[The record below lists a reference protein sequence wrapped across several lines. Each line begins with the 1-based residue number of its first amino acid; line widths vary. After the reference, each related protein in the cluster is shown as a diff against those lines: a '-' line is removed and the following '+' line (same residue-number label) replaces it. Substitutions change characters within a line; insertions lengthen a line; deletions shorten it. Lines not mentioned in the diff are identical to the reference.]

1 VSWCGNPYDRSVDAE
16 AAARAWIDAWTRAWR
31 ALDAELLIP
40 VYTADTVHRS
50 HPFREPGNPI
60 DYARW
65 ALAEEEGEP
74 EVWMGD
80 PIVAGDRAA
89 IEWWA
94 VVIENG
100 KEVSLAGTSM
110 LRFDAD
116 GRVIEQS
123 DYWGSTDGR
132 TPPWEG
138 WGLERSTART
148 TKARG

>member
-1 VSWCGNPYDRSVDAE
+1 MRLYDRHVNSE
-16 AAARAWIDAWTRAWR
+16 AAARAWSDAWTQAWR
-31 ALDAELLIP
+31 TLDAELLRP
-40 VYTADTVHRS
+40 VYTDETVHRS
-50 HPFREPGNPI
+50 HPFRAPGNPL

-80 PIVAGDRAA
+80 PIIDGDRAA

-100 KEVSLAGTSM
+100 KQVSLAGTSL

-116 GRVIEQS
+116 GHVIEQS
-123 DYWGSTDGR
+123 DYWGTTEGR
-132 TPPWEG
+132 AEPWSG
-138 WGLERSTART
+138 WGRRQTGANPTA
-148 TKARG
+148 GG

>member
-1 VSWCGNPYDRSVDAE
+1 MSWCGNPYDRGVDAE
-16 AAARAWIDAWTRAWR
+16 AAARAWIEAWTRAWR
-31 ALDAELLIP
+31 GLDAELLTPI
-40 VYTADTVHRS
+40 YTSDAVQRS

-60 DYARW
+60 EYARW

-94 VVIENG
+94 IVVENG
-100 KEVSLAGTSM
+100 KEVSLAGTSIV
-110 LRFDAD
+110 RFDAG
-116 GRVIEQS
+116 GRVVEQS

-132 TPPWEG
+132 TPPWPG
-138 WGLERSTART
+138 WSSSVQ
-148 TKARG
+148 

>member
-1 VSWCGNPYDRSVDAE
+1 LTVCSRRGNPYDRAVDAQ

-31 ALDAELLIP
+31 ALDEGLLEPI
-40 VYTADTVHRS
+40 YTPDTVHRS

-65 ALAEEEGEP
+65 AFSEEEGEP

-94 VVIENG
+94 CVTENG
-100 KEVSLAGTSM
+100 KEVSLAGTSL

-116 GRVIEQS
+116 GHVVEQS
-123 DYWGSTDGR
+123 DYWGEASGR
-132 TPPWEG
+132 TEPWAG
-138 WGLERSTART
+138 WRR
-148 TKARG
+148 

>member
-1 VSWCGNPYDRSVDAE
+1 MEAQ

-31 ALDAELLIP
+31 GLDAELLRP
-40 VYTADTVHRS
+40 VYTDETVHRS

-80 PIVAGDRAA
+80 PLIEGERAA

-100 KEVSLAGTSM
+100 KEVSLAGTSI
-110 LRFDAD
+110 LRFDTE
-116 GRVIEQS
+116 GRVVAQS
-123 DYWGSTDGR
+123 DYWGATEGR
-132 TPPWEG
+132 TEPWPT
-138 WGLERSTART
+138 WGGR
-148 TKARG
+148 